1 MATKLVKLIA
11 KVSVKYG
18 SFGEIAAPGQ
28 AFEVDE
34 ATAAILVE
42 NRSAATPAD
51 YEREQALDPDGAKR
65 IAELEEENR
74 RLRAT
79 AR

>member
-1 MATKLVKLIA
+1 MSTKLVKLIA
-11 KVSVKYG
+11 KVNVKHG
-18 SFGEIAAPGQ
+18 SFGETAAPGQ

-34 ATAAILVE
+34 ATAAVLVE
-42 NRSAATPAD
+42 NRSAASPED

-65 IAELEEENR
+65 ISELEEENR
-74 RLRAT
+74 RLRAA